1 MAVKKRKNSRQKG
14 KRGELD
20 AADTLRRLFSWTA
33 RRTQQFKGTS
43 DSSDV
48 EVAETPDAFWEVKR
62 EEHLNVFKALAT
74 AVAEAGPKLP
84 ILLHRRNKTEWL
96 LTIRLVDLVRLSEVV
111 RSSQE
116 RSGEVIPQ
124 GEDRDGPGR

>member
-1 MAVKKRKNSRQKG
+1 VAVTKRKNSRQKG

-20 AADTLRRLFSWTA
+20 AADALRRLFSWTA

-62 EEHLNVFKALAT
+62 EERLNVFKAMDT

-84 ILLHRRNKTEWL
+84 VLMHRRNRTDWL
-96 LTIRLVDLVRLSEVV
+96 VTVRLADLMRLAEVV
-111 RSSQE
+111 TRARRPLDSKQE
-116 RSGEVIPQ
+116 VG
-124 GEDRDGPGR
+124 GG

>member
-1 MAVKKRKNSRQKG
+1 MAVTKRKNSRQKG

-20 AADTLRRLFSWTA
+20 AADALRRLFSWTA
-33 RRTQQFKGTS
+33 CRTQQFKGTS

-62 EEHLNVFKALAT
+62 EERLNVFKAMDT

-84 ILLHRRNKTEWL
+84 VLMHRRNRTDWL
-96 LTIRLVDLVRLSEVV
+96 VTVRLADLVRLAEVV
-111 RSSQE
+111 TRARRPLDSNE
-116 RSGEVIPQ
+116 EV
-124 GEDRDGPGR
+124 GGG

>member
-20 AADTLRRLFSWTA
+20 AAETLRRLFLWNT

-48 EVAETPDAFWEVKR
+48 EVAETPDAFWEIKR

-84 ILLHRRNKTEWL
+84 ILMHRKNNTDWL
-96 LTIRLVDLVRLSEVV
+96 VTVRVVDLMRLAEVV
-111 RSSQE
+111 LNARIES
-116 RSGEVIPQ
+116 RP
-124 GEDRDGPGR
+124 PGDN

>member
-20 AADTLRRLFSWTA
+20 AAHTLRQLFAWTT
-33 RRTQQFKGTS
+33 RRTQQFKGTT
-43 DSSDV
+43 DSSDI

-62 EEHLNVFKALAT
+62 EEQLSVFKAMAT

-84 ILLHRRNKTEWL
+84 ILMHRRNNTEWL
-96 LTIRLVDLVRLSEVV
+96 VTVRLVDLTRLAEVV
-111 RSSQE
+111 VTAQARPEQ
-116 RSGEVIPQ
+116 VAP
-124 GEDRDGPGR
+124 PGDQ

>member
-1 MAVKKRKNSRQKG
+1 VAVKKRKNSRQKG

-20 AADTLRRLFSWTA
+20 AAETLRRLFSWNA

-48 EVAETPDAFWEVKR
+48 EVAETPDAFWEIKR
-62 EEHLNVFKALAT
+62 EERLNVFKALAT

-84 ILLHRRNKTEWL
+84 ILMHRRNNTDWL
-96 LTIRLVDLVRLSEVV
+96 VTVQLVDLMRLAAVLEKA
-111 RSSQE
+111 QQKA
-116 RSGEVIPQ
+116 PA
-124 GEDRDGPGR
+124 PGDTGHGS

>member
-1 MAVKKRKNSRQKG
+1 MAVTKRKNSRQKG

-20 AADTLRRLFSWTA
+20 AADALRRLFSWTA

-62 EEHLNVFKALAT
+62 EERLNVFKAMDT
-74 AVAEAGPKLP
+74 AVAEAGSKLP
-84 ILLHRRNKTEWL
+84 VLMHRRNRTDWL
-96 LTIRLVDLVRLSEVV
+96 VTVRLADLVRLAEVV
-111 RSSQE
+111 TRARRPLDSNE
-116 RSGEVIPQ
+116 EV
-124 GEDRDGPGR
+124 GGG

>member
-1 MAVKKRKNSRQKG
+1 MAVTKRKNSRQKG

-48 EVAETPDAFWEVKR
+48 EVSETPDAFWEVKR
-62 EEHLNVFKALAT
+62 EERLNIFKALAT
-74 AVAEAGPKLP
+74 AVAEAGRKLP
-84 ILLHRRNKTEWL
+84 ILLHRRNNTEWL
-96 LTIRLVDLVRLSEVV
+96 VTVRLVDLARLADVV
-111 RSSQE
+111 REGQE
-116 RSGEVIPQ
+116 RSGRITPE
-124 GEDRDGPGR
+124 GESDGSGR

>member
-1 MAVKKRKNSRQKG
+1 MAVTKRKNSRQKG

-20 AADTLRRLFSWTA
+20 AADALRRLFSWTA

-62 EEHLNVFKALAT
+62 EERLNVFKAMDT
-74 AVAEAGPKLP
+74 AVAEAGSKLP
-84 ILLHRRNKTEWL
+84 VLMHRRNRTDWL
-96 LTIRLVDLVRLSEVV
+96 VTVRLADLVRLAEVV
-111 RSSQE
+111 TRARRPLDGNE
-116 RSGEVIPQ
+116 EV
-124 GEDRDGPGR
+124 GGG

>member
-1 MAVKKRKNSRQKG
+1 MAVTKRKNSRQKG

-20 AADTLRRLFSWTA
+20 AADALRRLFSWTA

-62 EEHLNVFKALAT
+62 EERLNVFKAMDT

-84 ILLHRRNKTEWL
+84 VLMHRRNRTDWL
-96 LTIRLVDLVRLSEVV
+96 VTVRLADLMRLAEVV
-111 RSSQE
+111 TRARRPLDSKQE
-116 RSGEVIPQ
+116 VG
-124 GEDRDGPGR
+124 GG

>member
-1 MAVKKRKNSRQKG
+1 VAVTKRKNSRQKG

-20 AADTLRRLFSWTA
+20 AADALRRLFSWTA

-62 EEHLNVFKALAT
+62 EERLNVFKAMDT

-84 ILLHRRNKTEWL
+84 VLMHRRNRTDWL
-96 LTIRLVDLVRLSEVV
+96 VTVRLADLVRLAEVV
-111 RSSQE
+111 TRARRPLDSNE
-116 RSGEVIPQ
+116 AVG
-124 GEDRDGPGR
+124 GG

>member
-20 AADTLRRLFSWTA
+20 AAETLRRLFSWTA

-48 EVAETPDAFWEVKR
+48 EVAETPEAFWEVKR
-62 EEHLNVFKALAT
+62 EERLNVFKALAT
-74 AVAEAGPKLP
+74 AVAEAGSKLP
-84 ILLHRRNKTEWL
+84 ILLHRRNQTEWL
-96 LTIRLVDLVRLSEVV
+96 VTVRLVDLARLSDVV
-111 RSSQE
+111 RRGQE
-116 RSGEVIPQ
+116 RTADPTPNG
-124 GEDRDGPGR
+124 GNRDGSGL

>member
-1 MAVKKRKNSRQKG
+1 MAVTKRKNSRQKG

-20 AADTLRRLFSWTA
+20 AADALRRLFSWTA

-48 EVAETPDAFWEVKR
+48 EVAETPETFWEVKR
-62 EEHLNVFKALAT
+62 EERLNVFKAMDT

-84 ILLHRRNKTEWL
+84 VLMHRRNRTDWL
-96 LTIRLVDLVRLSEVV
+96 VTVRLADLMRLAEVV
-111 RSSQE
+111 TRARRPLDSNE
-116 RSGEVIPQ
+116 EV
-124 GEDRDGPGR
+124 GGG

>member
-1 MAVKKRKNSRQKG
+1 MAITKRKNSRQKG

-20 AADTLRRLFSWTA
+20 AADALRRLFSWTA

-62 EEHLNVFKALAT
+62 EERLNVFKAMDT
-74 AVAEAGPKLP
+74 AVAEAGSKLP
-84 ILLHRRNKTEWL
+84 VLMHRRNRTDWL
-96 LTIRLVDLVRLSEVV
+96 VTVRLADLVRLAEVV
-111 RSSQE
+111 TRARRPLDSNE
-116 RSGEVIPQ
+116 EV
-124 GEDRDGPGR
+124 GGG

>member
-1 MAVKKRKNSRQKG
+1 MAVTKRKNSRQKG

-20 AADTLRRLFSWTA
+20 AADALRRLFSWTA

-62 EEHLNVFKALAT
+62 EERLNVFKAMDT

-84 ILLHRRNKTEWL
+84 VLMHRRNRTDWL
-96 LTIRLVDLVRLSEVV
+96 VTVRLADLGRLAEVV
-111 RSSQE
+111 TRARRPLE
-116 RSGEVIPQ
+116 NNEEV
-124 GEDRDGPGR
+124 GGG

>member
-20 AADTLRRLFSWTA
+20 AAETLRRLFSWNA

-48 EVAETPDAFWEVKR
+48 EVAETPDAFWEIKR
-62 EEHLNVFKALAT
+62 EERLNVFNALAT
-74 AVAEAGPKLP
+74 AVEEAGRKLP
-84 ILLHRRNKTEWL
+84 ILMHRRNNTDWL
-96 LTIRLVDLVRLSEVV
+96 VTVRLVDLMRLAAVV
-111 RSSQE
+111 EQARVAT
-116 RSGEVIPQ
+116 RT
-124 GEDRDGPGR
+124 PGDN

>member
-1 MAVKKRKNSRQKG
+1 MAVTKRKNSRQKG

-20 AADTLRRLFSWTA
+20 AADALRRLFSWTA

-62 EEHLNVFKALAT
+62 EERLNVFKAMDT

-84 ILLHRRNKTEWL
+84 VLMHRRNRTDWL
-96 LTIRLVDLVRLSEVV
+96 VTVRLADLVRLAEVV
-111 RSSQE
+111 TRARRPLDSKQE
-116 RSGEVIPQ
+116 VG
-124 GEDRDGPGR
+124 GG

>member
-20 AADTLRRLFSWTA
+20 AAETLRRLYSWTA

-48 EVAETPDAFWEVKR
+48 EVAETPEAFWEVKR
-62 EEHLNVFKALAT
+62 EERLNVFKALAT
-74 AVAEAGPKLP
+74 AVAEAGAKLP
-84 ILLHRRNKTEWL
+84 ILLHRRNQTEWL
-96 LTIRLVDLVRLSEVV
+96 VTVRLVDLARLSDVV
-111 RSSQE
+111 RRGQE
-116 RSGEVIPQ
+116 RTADPTPNG
-124 GEDRDGPGR
+124 GNRDGSGL

>member
-1 MAVKKRKNSRQKG
+1 MAVTKRKNSRQKG

-20 AADTLRRLFSWTA
+20 AADALRRLFLWTA

-62 EEHLNVFKALAT
+62 EERLNVFKAMDT

-84 ILLHRRNKTEWL
+84 VLMHRRNRTDWL
-96 LTIRLVDLVRLSEVV
+96 VTVRLADLVRLAEVV
-111 RSSQE
+111 TRARRPLDSNE
-116 RSGEVIPQ
+116 EV
-124 GEDRDGPGR
+124 GGG

>member
-1 MAVKKRKNSRQKG
+1 MAVTKRKNSRQKG

-20 AADTLRRLFSWTA
+20 AADALRRLFSWTA

-62 EEHLNVFKALAT
+62 EERLNVFKAMDT

-84 ILLHRRNKTEWL
+84 VLMHRRNRTDWL
-96 LTIRLVDLVRLSEVV
+96 VTVRLTDLVRLAEVV
-111 RSSQE
+111 TRARRPLDSNE
-116 RSGEVIPQ
+116 EV
-124 GEDRDGPGR
+124 GGG